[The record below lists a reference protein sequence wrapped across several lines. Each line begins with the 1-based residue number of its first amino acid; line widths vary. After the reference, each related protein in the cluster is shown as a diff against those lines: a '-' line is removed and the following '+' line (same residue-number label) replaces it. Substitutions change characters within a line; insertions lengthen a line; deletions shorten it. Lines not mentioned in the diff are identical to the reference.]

1 MNSEPRPENHSAW
14 SSSAWDDYIEAQRD
28 YEVSVQRKYTRNA
41 ELVFHA
47 CALWLY
53 RRGLLLEHEDMRF
66 RPAPPPDATPH
77 DASPRQD
84 SECP

>member
-1 MNSEPRPENHSAW
+1 MNSEPASENHNAW

-28 YEVSVQRKYTRNA
+28 YELSVQRKYTRNA

-53 RRGLLLEHEDMRF
+53 RRGLLHEHEDMRF
-66 RPAPPPDATPH
+66 RPAPLPDDAPPH
-77 DASPRQD
+77 QD
-84 SECP
+84 PQ